1 LEVERRPSNGVSS
14 SLTLPQIFNQIKSKN
29 MEIKNAVSL
38 VLIVASTVLITKIIS
53 DRYNELNKI
62 SSSVNELRYYI
73 NEDVFNGNLDEE
85 VYEFYTK
92 ELYDIEQSINRLK
105 K

>member
-1 LEVERRPSNGVSS
+1 MSS
-14 SLTLPQIFNQIKSKN
+14 SLALPQIFNQIKSKN

-105 K
+105 KWEITV

>member
-1 LEVERRPSNGVSS
+1 
-14 SLTLPQIFNQIKSKN
+14 
-29 MEIKNAVSL
+29 MEIKNAISL

>member
-1 LEVERRPSNGVSS
+1 
-14 SLTLPQIFNQIKSKN
+14 

-85 VYEFYTK
+85 VFEFYTK

>member
-14 SLTLPQIFNQIKSKN
+14 SLALPQIFNQIKSKN